1 MPGQL
6 PKDPALRQRRNRVAT
21 SATLSVETG
30 LRHHAPALPKLGV
43 DAEGREREW
52 HALTRAW
59 WRDVWHS
66 PMASEYL
73 QVDKHGLFRMAA
85 LVNKFWDEPS
95 KELAAEIRLQGQC
108 FGLTPIDRRRLQ
120 WEVAKVEE
128 VTKQKRRVEQPDIE
142 SSEDS
147 RKVLRVLRA

>member
-1 MPGQL
+1 MPGPL
-6 PKDPALRQRRNRVAT
+6 PKDPALRQRKNRVST

-30 LRHHAPALPKLGV
+30 LRHHAPALPKLGP
-43 DAEGREREW
+43 EHEW
-52 HALTRAW
+52 HPLTRAW
-59 WRDVWHS
+59 WKDVWHS
-66 PMASEYL
+66 PMSGEYL
-73 QVDKHGLFRMAA
+73 QVDKHGLFRLAA
-85 LVNKFWDEPS
+85 LVDRFWRDPS
-95 KELAAEIRLQGQC
+95 QALAAEIRLQGQC